1 MHSRTLLRTLAGAVG
16 VFLCCACGD
25 EGEPLPGYPDPC
37 DTAAAALLGC
47 PPSTGTWGHGP
58 RNAQTACQRLVSCGV
73 LAAERKVNEGRD
85 HYLDYAWC
93 AERLQSPG
101 AHSDPC
107 GGRRYTDGEVEAV
120 IDCIHS
126 TPCVSLGAALSDK
139 GSSAEPD
146 SYQCAN
152 GETRRTAT
160 VCDQGLLSY

>member
-1 MHSRTLLRTLAGAVG
+1 MHLTVLSRTLAGAV
-16 VFLCCACGD
+16 VVVLCCACGD
-25 EGEPLPGYPDPC
+25 DGEPLPGYPDPC

-47 PPSTGTWGHGP
+47 PPSPGLSGPGP
-58 RNAQTACQRLVSCGV
+58 RSVQTACQRLVSCGV
-73 LAAERKVNEGRD
+73 LAAERKVNDGRD

-93 AERLQSPG
+93 AGRLHGPG

-107 GGRRYTDGEVEAV
+107 GGRRYTSAEVQTV
-120 IDCIHS
+120 IDCIHA

-139 GSSAEPD
+139 GSRAEAD

-160 VCDQGLLSY
+160 VCDHGLLSY